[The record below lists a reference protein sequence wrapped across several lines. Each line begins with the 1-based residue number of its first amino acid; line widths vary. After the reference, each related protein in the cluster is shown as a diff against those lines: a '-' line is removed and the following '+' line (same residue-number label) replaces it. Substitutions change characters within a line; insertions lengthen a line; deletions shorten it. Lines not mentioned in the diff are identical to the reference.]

1 MNLLPYDTNP
11 FSVEVITI
19 PKTMTVPVASDGAH
33 VIFKYYDSKIHE
45 ILVVHWK

>member
-19 PKTMTVPVASDGAH
+19 PKTMTVLVASNDAH
-33 VIFKYYDSKIHE
+33 VVFKHYDSKIRE
-45 ILVVHWK
+45 IWVVHWK

>member
-19 PKTMTVPVASDGAH
+19 PKTMTVLVASNDAH
-33 VIFKYYDSKIHE
+33 VVFKHYDSKIRE
-45 ILVVHWK
+45 ILVVH